1 MKPKI
6 LIIGH
11 ARHGKDTLAGFWR
24 DAFGLTFRDSSQRSA
39 EIFIFDALR
48 EKYDYLDIR
57 QCYAD
62 RVNHRSEWYDLICEY
77 NKHDK
82 ARLAKD
88 IMATSDAYVGMRSSE
103 EIAAC
108 REQGVFDLVVWV
120 DALERLPP
128 EPASSFDITRN
139 DADVFI
145 ENNGFENEFY
155 HKSMALGSLIFGG
168 AVNV

>member
-11 ARHGKDTLAGFWR
+11 ARHGKDTLAGFWH

>member
-1 MKPKI
+1 M
-6 LIIGH
+6 
-11 ARHGKDTLAGFWR
+11 
-24 DAFGLTFRDSSQRSA
+24 TFRDSSQRSA

>member
-168 AVNV
+168 AVE